1 MAMTYFKRWSTLP
14 PSPTPSLNDSLSS
27 SSSSTISTPPRSPT
41 PSSTTRLFSALK
53 SSTTFPLSLRKA
65 SSQWHSNAS
74 STTVHPHIPYLDN
87 NASYAGS
94 TSSLC
99 TTTAD
104 PPATAGSA
112 KQKSNDM
119 RVRAWRRETRTLQME
134 YESLPLKRRREA
146 LERVNEGRVR
156 LGLPRRSLG
165 ELGE

>member
-53 SSTTFPLSLRKA
+53 SSTTFPLSIRKV
-65 SSQWHSNAS
+65 SSPWHS
-74 STTVHPHIPYLDN
+74 STVQPQLPYLDN
-87 NASYAGS
+87 NASHAGS
-94 TSSLC
+94 TTSLC
-99 TTTAD
+99 TTTD
-104 PPATAGSA
+104 PTATARCV
-112 KQKSNDM
+112 KQKSNDSS
-119 RVRAWRRETRTLQME
+119 VLAWRRGTRTLQME
-134 YESLPLKRRREA
+134 YEGLPLRRRREA

-165 ELGE
+165 GLGE

>member
-53 SSTTFPLSLRKA
+53 SSTTFPLSIRKV
-65 SSQWHSNAS
+65 SSPWHS
-74 STTVHPHIPYLDN
+74 STTVQPHIPYLDN
-87 NASYAGS
+87 ASHVGS
-94 TSSLC
+94 TTSLC
-99 TTTAD
+99 TAD
-104 PPATAGSA
+104 PTAIAGCA
-112 KQKSNDM
+112 KQKSNEK
-119 RVRAWRRETRTLQME
+119 RVLAWRRETRTLQIE
-134 YESLPLKRRREA
+134 YESLPLRRRREA

-165 ELGE
+165 GLGE